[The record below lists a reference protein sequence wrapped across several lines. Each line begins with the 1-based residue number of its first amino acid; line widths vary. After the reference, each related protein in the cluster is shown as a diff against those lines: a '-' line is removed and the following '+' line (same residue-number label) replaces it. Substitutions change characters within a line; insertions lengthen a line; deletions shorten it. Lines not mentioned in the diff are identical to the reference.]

1 MLQAEGYRV
10 TWAGADEATA
20 AGNAARLAAA
30 LSQLGVGA
38 SVSGG
43 ATSVARASTTSLT
56 TVATFLRKG
65 GQGGI
70 HLDLATTPPRLVCTP
85 DVDGGSLL
93 IAGKDGRKELR
104 SGLNHQ
110 QMGYVIRAA
119 LATVGL

>member
-1 MLQAEGYRV
+1 MQLQEGYQV
-10 TWAGADEATA
+10 VWAGADEATA
-20 AGNAARLAAA
+20 AANAAKLASA
-30 LSQLGVGA
+30 LTNLGVGA
-38 SVSGG
+38 SVAGG
-43 ATSVARASTTSLT
+43 ATAVARASTTSLT
-56 TVATFLRKG
+56 TVATFLQKG
-65 GQGGI
+65 GMGGI
-70 HLDLATTPPRLVCTP
+70 QVDLGATPPRLVCTP

>member
-10 TWAGADEATA
+10 VWAGADEAA
-20 AGNAARLAAA
+20 AAANAARLVAA
-30 LSQLGVGA
+30 LSHLGVGA
-38 SVSGG
+38 SVAGG

-56 TVATFLRKG
+56 TVAAFLQKG
-65 GQGGI
+65 GHGGI

-85 DVDGGSLL
+85 EVDGGCLL
-93 IAGKDGRKELR
+93 IAARDGRRELR